1 MSKSSKQTDNVL
13 KPRCIFVSK
22 YDNEKTNE
30 KTNECN
36 DNCGKEKTITLNA
49 HTSDSITPRLVPKPN
64 RAWFYA
70 HELASIYNFP
80 SPTFTTNLN
89 VAVVS
94 FGGGLYGNYNPVTGL
109 LTNSDCHQY
118 WQSIGIAPE
127 NMPTII
133 VKPINGATNNPSDF
147 TSTSENT
154 LDVQQIGACCPTS
167 KLTII
172 LYISPNSL
180 YEFVNIMNHIL
191 NVSTYTHKVISISWG
206 APEIYYP
213 NSLLS
218 SVNTLFAT
226 AVSRGINI
234 CTATGDNGSNNG
246 VGGSGSYTDFP
257 SSSPNVIA
265 CGGTKL
271 ICPDLV
277 YNGNTIETAW
287 SSGGGAISAFFNK
300 PTYQNSLTALKRS
313 VPDIAL
319 NADPSS
325 GVLYLIDGSNYIFG
339 GTSVAAPIMAS
350 YLMAINTN
358 KIANPIFYSNLNCF
372 HDVESGSNG
381 AFNASP
387 GYDNCTGLGS
397 IIGGLLNTAFG
408 NYTPPLPPP
417 PPPPVTVIKA
427 ASVRLSPSS
436 LSLKFPATYQLN
448 AIVSPTN
455 TTNKSVTWTS
465 SNTRIIRVS
474 STGLITPVSY
484 GTASVTVRTVDGSN
498 KTSTTRVTVRR

>member
-1 MSKSSKQTDNVL
+1 MVNLSKKTDNVL

-22 YDNEKTNE
+22 CENPLCD
-30 KTNECN
+30 
-36 DNCGKEKTITLNA
+36 DTLNA
-49 HTSDSITPRLVPKPN
+49 HTSDSITPRLIPKPN

-94 FGGGLYGNYNPVTGL
+94 FGGGLYGTYDPVTGI

-147 TSTSENT
+147 ISTSENT

-180 YEFVNIMNHIL
+180 SQFVNVINYIL
-191 NVSTYTHKVISISWG
+191 NISPYTHNVISISWG
-206 APEIYYP
+206 APEIYYTS
-213 NSLLS
+213 SLLTS
-218 SVNTLFAT
+218 INTLFAT

-246 VGGSGSYTDFP
+246 VGGTGSYTDFP

-271 ICPDLV
+271 VCPNLV
-277 YNGNTIETAW
+277 YDGNTVETAW
-287 SSGGGAISAFFNK
+287 SSGGGAVSAFFTK
-300 PTYQNSLTALKRS
+300 PTYQNSLTAIRRS

-319 NADPSS
+319 NADPAT
-325 GVLYLIDGSNYIFG
+325 GVLYIINGDSYIFG
-339 GTSVAAPIMAS
+339 GTSVAAPTMAS
-350 YLMAINTN
+350 YLMCVNTN
-358 KIANPIFYSNLNCF
+358 KIGNPIFYNNLNCF
-372 HDVESGSNG
+372 HDVVSGSNG
-381 AFNASP
+381 AFNASS

-397 IIGGLLNTAFG
+397 IIGGLLNTAIT
-408 NYTPPLPPP
+408 NYNTTPTPPP
-417 PPPPVTVIKA
+417 PTPTPVVKA
-427 ASVRLSPSS
+427 ASVRIIPSS
-436 LSLKFPATYQLN
+436 LTLKFPKIYQLSAVVLPN
-448 AIVSPTN
+448 N
-455 TTNKSVTWTS
+455 TTNKSLTWTS
-465 SNTRIIRVS
+465 SNTRILRVS
-474 STGLITPVSY
+474 ASGVITPVNY
-484 GTASVTVRTVDGSN
+484 GTANVIVRTNDGSN
-498 KTSTTRVTVRR
+498 KTNTIKVTIRR